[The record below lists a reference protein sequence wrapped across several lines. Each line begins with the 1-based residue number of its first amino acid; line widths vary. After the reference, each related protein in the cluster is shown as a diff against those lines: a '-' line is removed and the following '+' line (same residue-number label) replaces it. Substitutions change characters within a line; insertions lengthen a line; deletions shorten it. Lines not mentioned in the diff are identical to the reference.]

1 MQGYASFIRLLI
13 WGRRREAIEEAR
25 LIEQIVQ
32 GDHAKYRELINQYG
46 KHIFQVTYSVLHH
59 VQDAEDAAQE
69 AFVQIF
75 KSLPQYRSEGFKTW
89 ITRIALNKA
98 IDMKRKVNRRVITEA
113 GHKDE
118 VIHIPDRHAD
128 TVYQLIKKE
137 KKQELLQKIRML
149 PPKHRDII
157 ILYYLKEKNYDQIAE
172 ECGIAVKT
180 VESRLYRA
188 RLWIRKHW
196 KEDEWRG

>member
-1 MQGYASFIRLLI
+1 MQGCASFIRLFI
-13 WGRRREAIEEAR
+13 WGRRRETIDEAR
-25 LIEQIVQ
+25 LIEDIVQ
-32 GDHAKYRELINQYG
+32 GDHAKYRELINQYS

-98 IDMKRKVNRRVITEA
+98 IDMKRKVSRRVVTET
-113 GHKDE
+113 GHEND
-118 VIHIPDRHAD
+118 VIHIPDRQAD

-137 KKQELLQKIRML
+137 KKQELLKKIRML
-149 PPKHRDII
+149 PPKYRDII
-157 ILYYLKEKNYDQIAE
+157 ILYYLKENNYEQIAE
-172 ECGIAVKT
+172 ECSIAVKT

-188 RLWIRKHW
+188 RIWIRQHW
-196 KEDEWRG
+196 KEEEWRE